1 MPAQTRLLEF
11 LVSLLHGSLVC
22 PILCVTRLMKLSVT
36 WALPVLTAPSPCKA
50 PHGAFPVFCT
60 GAVQRGWSATKILI
74 FAVPGYIFTSFPLT
88 VQHLHGH
95 CTLDMACSSLSARS
109 FPVLALDWGLQLF
122 HSIIPELEHL
132 HRHCYLFFACTCLQ
146 TLQWQCLPQSIWLAL
161 YSGHFSMRED
171 FLLPRTSFSFVHVF
185 LLSSMHLFL
194 HNTWFIFILL
204 LLCLHSATSLSWST
218 AVISDRV
225 ISSLP
230 SSPDQYY
237 ILSVLTAK
245 V

>member
-60 GAVQRGWSATKILI
+60 GAVQQGWSATKILI

-88 VQHLHGH
+88 VHHLHRH
-95 CTLDMACSSLSARS
+95 CTLDMACSSLSAHS
-109 FPVLALDWGLQLF
+109 CPVLALDWGLQPF

-161 YSGHFSMRED
+161 YSGHFSMQED
-171 FLLPRTSFSFVHVF
+171 FLLPQNFLFICSCFPAFFYAFVPAQ
-185 LLSSMHLFL
+185 HLVYFYTASPL
-194 HNTWFIFILL
+194 FTLCHLTILE
-204 LLCLHSATSLSWST
+204 HSCHLW
-218 AVISDRV
+218 
-225 ISSLP
+225 
-230 SSPDQYY
+230 QGYF
-237 ILSVLTAK
+237 
-245 V
+245 